1 MKKLEL
7 KNLNVNVLTKK
18 EQSTVKGGFTT
29 IGRRCKARKAYRKIS
44 LRGQM

>member
-7 KNLNVNVLTKK
+7 KNLNVQTLSKK

-29 IGRRCKARKAYRKIS
+29 IGRACKLRKAINDAHDWA
-44 LRGQM
+44 